1 MAIPKKVADIK
12 LGSDADESVVSSSQS
27 LCLRCGLCCDGT
39 FISGVPLKP
48 DDEVAPLK
56 AVGINIVSDN
66 DLTVLKLPCAAHKN
80 CTCTVYANRPQVC
93 RTYKCKLLK
102 KFERDD
108 ISQQSALE
116 IINKVK
122 SLKNEMNALAFAAST
137 TAQSGE
143 EIILL
148 MKRCQTDPGIGT
160 TKQDYAHVL
169 LKFGELQIYLDRF
182 FREEAMFAPA
192 SPDRSPAAPRQD
204 STTGTVEGMA
214 HLRPND
220 AAL

>member
-1 MAIPKKVADIK
+1 MI
-12 LGSDADESVVSSSQS
+12 SSSQS

-56 AVGINIVSDN
+56 AVGMNIVSDK
-66 DLTVLKLPCAAHKN
+66 DLTVIKLPCAAHKN

-93 RTYKCKLLK
+93 RTYKCKLLERL
-102 KFERDD
+102 ERDD
-108 ISQQSALE
+108 VSQQSALE

-122 SLKNEMNALAFAAST
+122 SLKNEMNALAVAAST

-143 EIILL
+143 EILLL
-148 MKRCQTDPGIGT
+148 MKRCQTDPSIGT

-182 FREEAMFAPA
+182 FRDEALFAPA
-192 SPDRSPAAPRQD
+192 SPPAASRQD
-204 STTGTVEGMA
+204 STTSTAE
-214 HLRPND
+214 D
-220 AAL
+220 A

>member
-1 MAIPKKVADIK
+1 
-12 LGSDADESVVSSSQS
+12 
-27 LCLRCGLCCDGT
+27 
-39 FISGVPLKP
+39 
-48 DDEVAPLK
+48 
-56 AVGINIVSDN
+56 
-66 DLTVLKLPCAAHKN
+66 
-80 CTCTVYANRPQVC
+80 
-93 RTYKCKLLK
+93 
-102 KFERDD
+102 
-108 ISQQSALE
+108 
-116 IINKVK
+116 
-122 SLKNEMNALAFAAST
+122 
-137 TAQSGE
+137 
-143 EIILL
+143 

>member
-1 MAIPKKVADIK
+1 VAIPKKVADIK

-66 DLTVLKLPCAAHKN
+66 DLTVLKMPCAAHKN

-93 RTYKCKLLK
+93 RTYKCKLLM

-148 MKRCQTDPGIGT
+148 MKRCQTDRGIGT
-160 TKQDYAHVL
+160 PKQDYAHVL

-192 SPDRSPAAPRQD
+192 SPDRSLAAPRKD
-204 STTGTVEGMA
+204 STIGAVEGMA
-214 HLRPND
+214 QLRPND